1 MGVTTHSRNVG
12 ELHTGQR
19 VTGNLIVRYSE
30 VREMRNAETILSIIR
45 KRGKCEL
52 PVRDVYRL
60 LYKKDLYLRAYGKL
74 YRNDGAM
81 TEGATSETVD
91 GMSLKKIDT
100 IIDALR
106 YERYRWTPVRRIF
119 TSKKNGKSR
128 PLGLPTWSDKLLQEV
143 IRLILDAYYE
153 PQFSNHSHGFRTKRG
168 CHTALQEVMQ
178 KGRGTK
184 WFIEGDLIACFDKI
198 DHTILINILK
208 EKFQDNRFIRLI
220 SGLLKAGYLEDWKF
234 NATHSGAAQGSIT
247 GPIFSN
253 IVLDRLDKYV
263 EQQLIPANTY
273 GARRKTNPPYTRLTV
288 QASEARKNGDFERAN
303 RLHKQLQSMPSR
315 DPNDPNFRRL
325 WYVRY
330 ADDFLLG
337 LAGPK
342 NEATSIKHKIAEF
355 LSSTLKLELN
365 VDKTLI
371 TNARSQKAKFLGYE
385 VHILHE
391 DSKHDIRGQRCING
405 SIGLRVP
412 ASVRQEKCKR
422 YMKNGK
428 PRHMPERTIDD
439 AYSIVSQYQSEYR
452 GIVQYYRMAYNLH
465 TLGQLKHTIEVSLV
479 KTLARKYKTT
489 CTKIYRRYGT
499 IIKTDE
505 GDRKVILVKYE
516 RKSKPQLVTYFVGVS
531 LKWNRWVSIGEQ
543 QAHRIWSN
551 RSELVERLKAEECE
565 LCGSQDRI
573 EVHHIKK
580 LTTLKRKGSAKLNWQ
595 KRMMARNRKS
605 LIVCQ
610 KCHNNIHHGKYD
622 GKKLSA

>member
-1 MGVTTHSRNVG
+1 
-12 ELHTGQR
+12 
-19 VTGNLIVRYSE
+19 VTGNLIEKDRE

-45 KRGKCEL
+45 ERGKREL
-52 PVRDVYRL
+52 PVEDVYRL
-60 LYKKDLYLRAYGKL
+60 LYQKNLYLRAYGKL
-74 YRNDGAM
+74 YRNEGAM

-91 GMSLKKIDT
+91 GMSLRKIDT

-106 YERYRWTPVRRIF
+106 YEKYRWTPVRRIYI
-119 TSKKNGKSR
+119 SKKNGKSR

-153 PQFSNHSHGFRTKRG
+153 PKFSEHSHGFRPNLG
-168 CHTALQEVMQ
+168 CHSALREVMQ

-184 WFIEGDLIACFDKI
+184 WFIEGDLTTCFAKI
-198 DHTILINILK
+198 DHTILISILK

-234 NATHSGAAQGSIT
+234 NATLSGTAQGSIT

-263 EQQLIPANTY
+263 EQQLIPANTR
-273 GARRKTNPPYTRLTV
+273 GARRKTNPSYTRLTV
-288 QASEARKNGDFERAN
+288 QASEARKKGDFERAN
-303 RLHKQLQSMPSR
+303 RLHKQSQSMPSR

-342 NEATSIKHKIAEF
+342 NEAAEVKHKIAEF
-355 LSSTLKLELN
+355 LSNTLKLELN
-365 VDKTLI
+365 ADKTLI

-405 SIGLRVP
+405 NIGLRVP
-412 ASVRQEKCKR
+412 SAVRQEKCKR
-422 YMKNGK
+422 YMRNGK
-428 PRHMPERTIDD
+428 PRHMTERTIDD

-465 TLGQLKHTIEVSLV
+465 TLGELKHTIEVSLA
-479 KTLARKYKTT
+479 KTLAKKYKTT
-489 CTKIYRRYGT
+489 CTKIYKRYST
-499 IIKTDE
+499 TIKTDE

-516 RKSKPQLVTYFVGVS
+516 RPSKPPLITYFGGVS

-543 QAHRIWSN
+543 QAHPIWSS
-551 RSELVERLKAEECE
+551 RSELIERLKAQECE
-565 LCGSQDRI
+565 LCGSQDKV

-580 LTTLKRKGSAKLNWQ
+580 LATLKRKGPAKLKWQ
-595 KRMMARNRKS
+595 RRMIARNRKT

-610 KCHNNIHHGKYD
+610 KCHNSIHHGKYD

>member
-1 MGVTTHSRNVG
+1 
-12 ELHTGQR
+12 
-19 VTGNLIVRYSE
+19 
-30 VREMRNAETILSIIR
+30 MRKAETILSIIR
-45 KRGKCEL
+45 KRGQHEL
-52 PVRDVYRL
+52 PVQDVYRL
-60 LYKKDLYLRAYGKL
+60 LYQKDLYLRAYGKL

-91 GMSLKKIDT
+91 GMSLRKIDT

-106 YERYRWTPVRRIF
+106 YERYRWTPVKRIYI
-119 TSKKNGKSR
+119 SKKNGKSR

-153 PQFSNHSHGFRTKRG
+153 PQFSVHSHGFRPKRG

-184 WFIEGDLIACFDKI
+184 WFIEGDLTACFDRI

-208 EKFQDNRFIRLI
+208 EKFQDNRFMRLI
-220 SGLLKAGYLEDWKF
+220 SGLLNAGYLEDWKF
-234 NATHSGAAQGSIT
+234 NATLSGAAQGSIT

-263 EQQLIPANTY
+263 EQQLIPENTC
-273 GARRKTNPPYTRLTV
+273 GTQRKTNPPYTRLTI
-288 QASEARKNGDFERAN
+288 QASEARKKGDFERAN
-303 RLHKQLQSMPSR
+303 RLHKQYQSMPSR

-337 LAGPK
+337 FAGPK
-342 NEATSIKHKIAEF
+342 NEAAKVKHKIAEF
-355 LSSTLKLELN
+355 LNNNLKLELN
-365 VDKTLI
+365 ADKTLI

-391 DSKHDIRGQRCING
+391 DSKHDTRGQRCING
-405 SIGLRVP
+405 NIGLRVP
-412 ASVRQEKCKR
+412 ATVRQEKCRR

-439 AYSIVSQYQSEYR
+439 AYSIVAQYQAEYR

-465 TLGQLKHTIEVSLV
+465 TLGELKHTIEVSLV

-489 CTKIYRRYGT
+489 CTKIYRKYGT
-499 IIKTDE
+499 TIKTDD

-516 RKSKPQLVTYFVGVS
+516 RPSKPPLVTYFGGVS
-531 LKWNRWVSIGEQ
+531 LKWNKWASVDGKQ
-543 QAHRIWSN
+543 TNLIWSS
-551 RSELVERLKAEECE
+551 RSELVERLTAQECE
-565 LCGSQDRI
+565 LCGAQDKI

-580 LTTLKRKGSAKLNWQ
+580 LADLKRKSSTKLEWQ
-595 KRMMARNRKS
+595 NRMIARNRKT

-610 KCHNNIHHGKYD
+610 KCHNSIHHGKYD